1 MNPQTIDIET
11 FIEVVEKGS
20 FGRAAGSMLVSQP
33 AISDRILRLENVVG
47 SGLFARRA
55 RGVVLTPA
63 GERFLPYAKRIVG
76 LLSEACGAAR
86 ATDRPERIRVGV
98 HSTFAPQAV

>member
-1 MNPQTIDIET
+1 MNPQTIDIEA

-33 AISDRILRLENVVG
+33 SISDRIARLERAVG
-47 SGLFARRA
+47 AGLFARRA

-63 GERFLPYAKRIVG
+63 GERSSLRQ
-76 LLSEACGAAR
+76 
-86 ATDRPERIRVGV
+86 TDRRSHVRGRQRRSS
-98 HSTFAPQAV
+98 HR

>member
-33 AISDRILRLENVVG
+33 AISDRILRLET
-47 SGLFARRA
+47 RRRRRPLHKESA
-55 RGVVLTPA
+55 RGGVDA
-63 GERFLPYAKRIVG
+63 CWGA
-76 LLSEACGAAR
+76 LSPVR
-86 ATDRPERIRVGV
+86 KTDRWSALRGRWR
-98 HSTFAPQAV
+98 SKSDR

>member
-1 MNPQTIDIET
+1 MNPQTSDIET

-47 SGLFARRA
+47 LRIPVISDTET
-55 RGVVLTPA
+55 GVFGHP
-63 GERFLPYAKRIVG
+63 E
-76 LLSEACGAAR
+76 SEAA
-86 ATDRPERIRVGV
+86 
-98 HSTFAPQAV
+98 